1 MEFGEVIISWYNKNK
16 RDLPWRGIKDPYKI
30 WLSEIILQQT
40 RVEQGLPYYLKFISA
55 FPTVF
60 DLAKASEDKVL
71 KLWQGLGYYSRARNM
86 LKTAKI
92 IVNEHKGIF
101 PSSYQ
106 EIIKLKGIGAY
117 TASAIASFAF
127 NIPVAV
133 VDGNVFRL
141 LSRYFGID
149 SPIDSTIGKKEFQAL
164 ALELLNKHKPD
175 IFNQAIMEFGS
186 KQCKPVKPDCE
197 NCPLLLNCVAYKLKI
212 IENLPVKSKGLKVK
226 KRYFNYLF
234 VKYPSDAKGS
244 YKLLLHKRGGNDI
257 WKGLY
262 ELPLIETDK
271 QTTIKQL
278 MKEKDWKRIIV
289 DNSPKIISVTD
300 NVIHKL
306 SHQTIFTTFYE
317 IELKN
322 VKMVPEGFISVNG
335 KEYHKYGVPRLIEN
349 YLQKHIIPDSKGKKK
364 N

>member
-1 MEFGEVIISWYNKNK
+1 MEFGDIIIDWYHKNK

-40 RVEQGLPYYLKFISA
+40 RVEQGLPYYKKFIEL
-55 FPTVF
+55 FPTIF

-86 LKTAKI
+86 LNTAKI
-92 IVNEHKGIF
+92 IVKEHKGVF
-101 PSSYQ
+101 PSSYE
-106 EIIKLKGIGAY
+106 EIINLKGIGTY

-141 LSRYFGID
+141 LSRYFGIET
-149 SPIDSTIGKKEFQAL
+149 PIDSTNGKKEFQVL
-164 ALELLNKHKPD
+164 ALDLLNKHKPGL
-175 IFNQAIMEFGS
+175 FNQAIMEFGS

-212 IENLPVKSKGLKVK
+212 IEKLPVKSKGLVVK
-226 KRYFNYLF
+226 KRYFHYLF
-234 VKYPSDAKGS
+234 VKYPLDAKDD
-244 YKLLLHKRGGNDI
+244 YKFLLHKRSGNDI
-257 WKGLY
+257 WKSLY

-271 QTTIKQL
+271 QTNIKQL
-278 MKEKDWKRIIV
+278 MKEKEWKRIIGKE
-289 DNSPKIISVTD
+289 SPEIVSVTE

-317 IELKN
+317 IEFKN
-322 VKMVPEGFISVNG
+322 IKVIPEGFIAVNY
-335 KEYHKYGVPRLIEN
+335 KEYQKYGVPRLIEN
-349 YLQKHIIPDSKGKKK
+349 YLKKHVITDSTKIKKV
-364 N
+364 